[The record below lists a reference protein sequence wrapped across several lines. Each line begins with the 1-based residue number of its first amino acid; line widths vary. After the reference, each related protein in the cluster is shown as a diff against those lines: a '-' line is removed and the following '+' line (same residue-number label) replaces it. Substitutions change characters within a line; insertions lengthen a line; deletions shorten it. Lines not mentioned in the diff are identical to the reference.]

1 MTNITVSRVYDDATF
16 VGSRLIESNVT
27 CVDHVYTTAGRVAI
41 LHQLILFV
49 SVALGVPGN
58 LLSAIIWLRRH
69 VVDNNSSAIY
79 LATLAVNDLAFQLC
93 NRLAYL
99 LSECSSGDSLTRRST
114 CMLVRYII
122 GVAIL
127 FEPLLVLGFSVER
140 LVAILRPLQ
149 VCYVRRLAA
158 SSPRWLYRQI
168 TTLSNSVTIQV

>member
-79 LATLAVNDLAFQLC
+79 LATLAVNDLAYQLC

-99 LSECSSGDSLTRRST
+99 LSEFSRHCTTITGLLRKYFS
-114 CMLVRYII
+114 MVRWGAY
-122 GVAIL
+122 
-127 FEPLLVLGFSVER
+127 
-140 LVAILRPLQ
+140 
-149 VCYVRRLAA
+149 
-158 SSPRWLYRQI
+158 
-168 TTLSNSVTIQV
+168 TLSRAL

>member
-1 MTNITVSRVYDDATF
+1 M
-16 VGSRLIESNVT
+16 
-27 CVDHVYTTAGRVAI
+27 YTTAGRVAI

-49 SVALGVPGN
+49 SAALGVPGN

-79 LATLAVNDLAFQLC
+79 LATLAVNDLAYQLC

-99 LSECSSGDSLTRRST
+99 LSECSSVDSL
-114 CMLVRYII
+114 MLVRYII

-168 TTLSNSVTIQV
+168 PP